1 MSPVSPL
8 FGRSIKY
15 SVIRFSIYS
24 VLRIRSNGPPRGQT
38 AKLIIIWYNFGVNH
52 IPLQRN
58 GMAAIAKIDKI
69 NNRTLFGCFKVK
81 FIIYTTFQAWA
92 NDLIGNK
99 YLKKSSRGG

>member
-58 GMAAIAKIDKI
+58 GMAAITKIDKI
-69 NNRTLFGCFKVK
+69 IELCLDVLKLSLLFTQHFKLGRM
-81 FIIYTTFQAWA
+81 I
-92 NDLIGNK
+92 
-99 YLKKSSRGG
+99 